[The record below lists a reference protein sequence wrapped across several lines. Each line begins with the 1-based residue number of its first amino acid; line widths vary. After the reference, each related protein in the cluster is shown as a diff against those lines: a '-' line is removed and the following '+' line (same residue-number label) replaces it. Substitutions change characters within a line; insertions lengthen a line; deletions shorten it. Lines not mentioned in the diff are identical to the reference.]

1 VRRGNTYYTF
11 FIGATVG
18 LLIAIVT
25 MFRDCNK
32 PTFTKGKADTVTQIV
47 TRPVTIRDTIRVKSV
62 MVKYKD
68 TAYFIERPIQIPCED
83 TAFIAQADS
92 VITLT
97 KDTINMAFNYRDGLG
112 HFSLVFKPRPDSIQ
126 TITVPVE
133 KQVSDYTWLPVTFV
147 VGALVGIW
155 GARP

>member
-1 VRRGNTYYTF
+1 MRRGNTYYTF

-83 TAFIAQADS
+83 TAFIAQSDS
-92 VITLT
+92 VITET
-97 KDTINMAFNYRDGLG
+97 KDTVNMAFSYNNGFG

-126 TITVPVE
+126 TVTVSVVE
-133 KQVSDYTWLPVTFV
+133 KQTAWEWLAPVFII
-147 VGALVGIW
+147 GLGLGLGIK
-155 GARP
+155 

>member
-1 VRRGNTYYTF
+1 MNRGNTYYTF

-83 TAFIAQADS
+83 TAFIAQSDS
-92 VITLT
+92 VITDT
-97 KDTINMAFNYRDGLG
+97 KDTVNMAFSYNNGFG

-126 TITVPVE
+126 TVTVSVVE
-133 KQVSDYTWLPVTFV
+133 KQTAWEWLAPVFII
-147 VGALVGIW
+147 GLGLGLGIK
-155 GARP
+155 

>member
-1 VRRGNTYYTF
+1 MRRGNTYYTF

-32 PTFTKGKADTVTQIV
+32 PMFTKGKADTVTQIV

-83 TAFIAQADS
+83 TAFIAQSDS
-92 VITLT
+92 VITET
-97 KDTINMAFNYRDGLG
+97 KDTVNMAFSYNNGFG

-126 TITVPVE
+126 TVTVSVVE
-133 KQVSDYTWLPVTFV
+133 KQTAWEWLAPVFII
-147 VGALVGIW
+147 GLGLGLGIK
-155 GARP
+155 

>member
-1 VRRGNTYYTF
+1 MRRGNTYYTF

-32 PTFTKGKADTVTQIV
+32 PTFTKAKADTVTQIV

-83 TAFIAQADS
+83 TAFIAQSDS
-92 VITLT
+92 VITET
-97 KDTINMAFNYRDGLG
+97 KDTVNMAFSYNNGFG

-126 TITVPVE
+126 TVTVSVVE
-133 KQVSDYTWLPVTFV
+133 KQTTWEWLAPVFII
-147 VGALVGIW
+147 GLGLGLGIK
-155 GARP
+155 

>member
-1 VRRGNTYYTF
+1 MRRGNTYYAF

-68 TAYFIERPIQIPCED
+68 TAYFVERPIQIPCED
-83 TAFIAQADS
+83 TAFIAQSDS
-92 VITLT
+92 VITET
-97 KDTINMAFNYRDGLG
+97 KDTVNMAFSYNNGFG

-126 TITVPVE
+126 TVTVPVVE
-133 KQVSDYTWLPVTFV
+133 KQTTWEWLAPVFII
-147 VGALVGIW
+147 GLGLGLGIK
-155 GARP
+155 

>member
-1 VRRGNTYYTF
+1 MSNNMVKILSIF
-11 FIGATVG
+11 LIGGMLFAWG
-18 LLIAIVT
+18 LHIGKT
-25 MFRDCNK
+25 CNK
-32 PTFTKGKADTVTQIV
+32 PTYVYGKKDTVTNIV
-47 TRPVTIRDTIRVKSV
+47 ARPVTIRDTIKTKSV

-68 TAYFIERPIQIPCED
+68 TTYFIERPIEIPCKD

>member
-1 VRRGNTYYTF
+1 MNRGNTYYTF

-83 TAFIAQADS
+83 TAFIAQSDS
-92 VITLT
+92 VITET
-97 KDTINMAFNYRDGLG
+97 KDTVNMAFSYNNGFG

-126 TITVPVE
+126 TVTVSVVE
-133 KQVSDYTWLPVTFV
+133 KQTAWEWLAPVFII
-147 VGALVGIW
+147 GLGLGLGIK
-155 GARP
+155 

>member
-1 VRRGNTYYTF
+1 MNRGNTYYTF

-47 TRPVTIRDTIRVKSV
+47 TRPVTIRDTIRIKSV

-68 TAYFIERPIQIPCED
+68 TAYFIERPVNIPCDD
-83 TAFIAQADS
+83 TAFIAQSDS
-92 VITLT
+92 VVTDT
-97 KDTINMAFNYRDGLG
+97 KDTVNMAFSYNNGFG
-112 HFSLVFKPRPDSIQ
+112 HFSLVFKPRPDSIR
-126 TITVPVE
+126 TVTVPVVE
-133 KQVSDYTWLPVTFV
+133 KQTTWEWLAPVFII
-147 VGALVGIW
+147 GLGLGLGIK
-155 GARP
+155 

>member
-1 VRRGNTYYTF
+1 VRRGNTYYAF

-68 TAYFIERPIQIPCED
+68 TAYFVERPIQIPCED
-83 TAFIAQADS
+83 TAFIAQSDS
-92 VITLT
+92 VITET
-97 KDTINMAFNYRDGLG
+97 KDTVNMAFNYRNGFG
-112 HFSLVFKPRPDSIQ
+112 YFSLVFKPRPDSIQ
-126 TITVPVE
+126 TVTVPVVE
-133 KQVSDYTWLPVTFV
+133 KQTAWEWLAPAFII
-147 VGALVGIW
+147 GLGLGLGIK
-155 GARP
+155 

>member
-47 TRPVTIRDTIRVKSV
+47 TRPVTIRDTVRIKSL

-68 TAYFIERPIQIPCED
+68 TAYFVERPISIPCGD
-83 TAFIAQADS
+83 TVFIAQSDS
-92 VITLT
+92 VITTT
-97 KDTINMAFNYRDGLG
+97 KDTVNMAFSYNRGFG

-126 TITVPVE
+126 TITVPVVE
-133 KQVSDYTWLPVTFV
+133 KQTPWEWLAPVFIIGLGLGLGV
-147 VGALVGIW
+147 K
-155 GARP
+155 